1 MRTSRESITFATRRS
16 WVRIPSS
23 HNEAPI
29 QTPTLMGVRLFS
41 GSKSRAASRWSQA
54 SLVDGRGGF
63 PRLSCEIAFGRE
75 KAPPVTDSFE
85 LGTPKGARTGTPAKA
100 ADSHQAKRCRGG
112 NTRLGRATL
121 DRRLFVPN
129 P

>member
-1 MRTSRESITFATRRS
+1 MVYIPFESASPLQREVVASLHHGAPVRTPAF
-16 WVRIPSS
+16 
-23 HNEAPI
+23 
-29 QTPTLMGVRLFS
+29 MGVRLFS
-41 GSKSRAASRWSQA
+41 SSKSPGRLSSILDGLGRQSRG
-54 SLVDGRGGF
+54 L
-63 PRLSCEIAFGRE
+63 PRSSCEIAFGRE
-75 KAPPVTDSFE
+75 KAPPVTDSFG
-85 LGTPKGARTGTPAKA
+85 LGAPKGARTGTPAKA